1 MGAVGGGAWHLVK
14 GLRNSPSGF
23 RVRGALESLRKEA
36 PRLGGSFANWGLAF
50 SCFDCSLQAIRKKV
64 SWASRCKMG

>member
-64 SWASRCKMG
+64 RPI